1 MGNQMKNNQVS
12 PERQNEIKKIDKA
25 WVFTFFGTAIGAGI
39 LFLPVQAGLAGIIVV
54 IASMAMAIVVTYF
67 AQKFYSLIL
76 VKTKNA
82 HSYNGAIK
90 EYWGK
95 SASSTISILFSVQLF
110 GSLLIYAT
118 ALNTDIGEFLYAYK
132 IAPVNLSS
140 SPVCSFII
148 LAVFSVLMIVS
159 EKRLIKILGKLTYV
173 LIILLFI
180 VSILFIPFWRLDS
193 AILTAST
200 DFSHILK
207 NILLCFPLF
216 MGALVFYMALSPMI
230 MFYRK
235 NYSEFT
241 PEEHENKA
249 VKLNK
254 NAIYLLSAFT
264 VMFVISSALTLTP
277 QGIEYALKNNI
288 SSLAV
293 LGIGMK
299 MTATLHIIR
308 FLSYIV
314 IFFALTTSFYG
325 VALGLIELLSN
336 QISYP
341 KGWSD
346 EKKKKITAVG
356 MMFLIW
362 ILATL
367 NINILSIMGF
377 FSTPFNGFVLFI
389 VPTLII
395 YTCKSLK
402 KYRTITT
409 GIVLGVGLFTLVS
422 FFLGS
427 MM

>member
-1 MGNQMKNNQVS
+1 MTKRGCSQADK
-12 PERQNEIKKIDKA
+12 QNEIQRIDRA

-54 IASMAMAIVVTYF
+54 AGSMILAFAVTYF

-95 SASSTISILFSVQLF
+95 SASSIISILFAIQLF

-118 ALNTDIGEFLYAYK
+118 ALNTDIGEFLFAYK
-132 IAPVNLSS
+132 MAPVNYSG

-148 LAVFSVLMIVS
+148 LAAFTLLMILS
-159 EKRLIKILGKLTYV
+159 DKLLIKILSKLTYV
-173 LIILLFI
+173 LIFLLI
-180 VSILFIPFWRLDS
+180 AVTLLFIPFWSFKS
-193 AILTAST
+193 AILTAPL
-200 DFSHILK
+200 DYVHILK

-216 MGALVFYMALSPMI
+216 MGALVFYMALSPMV
-230 MFYRK
+230 MYYRK
-235 NYSEFT
+235 NYPEFS
-241 PEEHENKA
+241 PEEQEKK
-249 VKLNK
+249 VVLLNK
-254 NAIYLLSAFT
+254 KAIYLLSAFT
-264 VMFVISSALTLTP
+264 AVFVISSALTLTP
-277 QGIEYALKNNI
+277 EGIEYALKNNI

-293 LGIGMK
+293 LGVGQQ
-299 MTATLHIIR
+299 MTLALQTIR

-325 VALGLIELLSN
+325 VALGEIELISN
-336 QISYP
+336 LIKFPSS
-341 KGWSD
+341 WS
-346 EKKKKITAVG
+346 EGKIKKITAVG
-356 MMFLIW
+356 MMLFIW
-362 ILATL
+362 ILTTL
-367 NINILSIMGF
+367 NINILSIMGY

-395 YTCKSLK
+395 YTCKSLE
-402 KYRTITT
+402 KYRKISTLI
-409 GIVLGVGLFTLVS
+409 ILAVGLFTLVS

-427 MM
+427 ML